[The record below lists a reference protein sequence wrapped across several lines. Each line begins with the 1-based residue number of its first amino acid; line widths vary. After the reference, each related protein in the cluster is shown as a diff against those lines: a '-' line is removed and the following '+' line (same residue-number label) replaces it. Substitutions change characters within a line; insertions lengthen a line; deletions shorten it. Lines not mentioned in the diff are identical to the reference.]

1 MLLCTGSFCENQL
14 TKTAPSGPHLSGS
27 GEGRGGAGKEG
38 TVTFKEMFK
47 KLKVPPSELNLS
59 GFEGVIEVLKLMA
72 SSQLKT

>member
-14 TKTAPSGPHLSGS
+14 TKRAPSGPHLSGS

-47 KLKVPPSELNLS
+47 KLKVPPSELS